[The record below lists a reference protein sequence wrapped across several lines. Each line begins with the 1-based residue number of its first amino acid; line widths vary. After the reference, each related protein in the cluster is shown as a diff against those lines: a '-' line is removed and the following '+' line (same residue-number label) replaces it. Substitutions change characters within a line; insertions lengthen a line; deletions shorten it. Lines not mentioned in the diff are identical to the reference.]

1 MSGGGEDVAAAAG
14 HCTDRTQAHYGRVQH
29 GRKRKGYLSITA
41 ARPPRCDNVERARQL
56 SRAKGLRQKN
66 KRMFVKGPR
75 CAGTIFTTTVL
86 ALPVKLCFQRQ
97 GAADVC
103 MSFRGALEQTKGAII
118 NIASMNATLALPRI
132 PL

>member
-1 MSGGGEDVAAAAG
+1 
-14 HCTDRTQAHYGRVQH
+14 
-29 GRKRKGYLSITA
+29 
-41 ARPPRCDNVERARQL
+41 
-56 SRAKGLRQKN
+56 
-66 KRMFVKGPR
+66 MFVKGPR

-132 PL
+132 PLVPARRRRYVDQGLSTVVGSRGHPCQCGRAGSY